1 MCDPTTLAVA
11 SIASSVIGG
20 GMQFMAQRQAGAA
33 QANALRY
40 QADVDRNNSIIQE
53 MLAKDAIERG
63 KTEER
68 MHRIKIG
75 QLKGQQLNAFAKNGV
90 ETDSGSALDVLSD
103 TAMIGELEALTI
115 RNNAE
120 REAYGYKVQGMNYS
134 ASAANNRNAASTAK
148 SSANMAAMTSAL
160 STAGS
165 VAGKWYDYKAAGAFD
180 QGGVYGGGTTKLK
193 SGETIN
199 WYKR

>member
-1 MCDPTTLAVA
+1 MCEPISATTLAYASLATTVA
-11 SIASSVIGG
+11 SA

-33 QANALRY
+33 QSNALRY
-40 QADVDRNNSIIQE
+40 QADLDTNNSIIQDRLE
-53 MLAKDAIERG
+53 ADAIDRG
-63 KTEER
+63 RTEEQ

-90 ETDSGSALDVLSD
+90 ETDSGSALDTLSD

-134 ASAANNRNAASTAK
+134 ASAANNRTAASTAK
-148 SSANMAAMTSAL
+148 SSANTAAFGSVL
-160 STAGS
+160 SSAGS
-165 VAGKWYDYKAAGAFD
+165 VADKWYGYKKAGVFD
-180 QGGVYGGGTTKLK
+180 PKK
-193 SGETIN
+193 
-199 WYKR
+199 

>member
-1 MCDPTTLAVA
+1 MCEPTTLAVLSLA
-11 SIASSVIGG
+11 STVIGG
-20 GMQFMAQRQAGAA
+20 GMQYMAQKQAGAA

-40 QADVDRNNSIIQE
+40 QADVDQNNKIITDQ
-53 MLAKDAIERG
+53 LAKDAIDRG
-63 KTEER
+63 RTEEQ

-75 QLKGQQLNAFAKNGV
+75 QLKSEQLNAFAKNGV

-134 ASAANNRNAASTAK
+134 ASSANNRTAASTAK
-148 SSANMAAMTSAL
+148 SSANMAAMTSVL

-180 QGGVYGGGTTKLK
+180 RPVSNTSVRLK
-193 SGETIN
+193 NGYYMTN
-199 WYKR
+199 